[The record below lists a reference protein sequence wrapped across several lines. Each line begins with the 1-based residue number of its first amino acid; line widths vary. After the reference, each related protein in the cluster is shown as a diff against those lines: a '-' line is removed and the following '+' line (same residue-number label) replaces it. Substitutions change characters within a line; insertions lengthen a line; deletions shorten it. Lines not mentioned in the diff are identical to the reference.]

1 MVRAPFASPSSLAR
15 LGGALAVIAAVVV
28 ACGGDDPTP
37 AGPAL
42 PGSGPDGGSSSGG
55 VDDGGASSSSSGDAA
70 PVGCGE
76 FEGKTVFTC
85 SKDGRSRGKCV
96 QGARVVESCARGCL
110 KPVAPATEGTCM
122 GTTSAFS
129 CTGTTGTTKAADGDY
144 YVTAFGCWVDEA
156 GVKHGDPGDNC
167 LPSCIDTLRK
177 QGVCAASLTGKE
189 CEEKITWFTADAKRF
204 GCGAKI
210 RVENPANGKAVIAM
224 AIDDGPGCTLEN
236 SVKKPVLDASGRV
249 DRALFGADKG
259 ATDKALVHVVE
270 VDPATP
276 LGPAP

>member
-1 MVRAPFASPSSLAR
+1 MVRVPFASLASLAS
-15 LGGALAVIAAVVV
+15 LASILAVVAMALG
-28 ACGGDDPTP
+28 ACGGDDPAP
-37 AGPAL
+37 SA
-42 PGSGPDGGSSSGG
+42 PGATADSGGGSSSSGG
-55 VDDGGASSSSSGDAA
+55 GGDDAGGSSSGDAA

-85 SKDGRSRGKCV
+85 SKDGKSRGKCV
-96 QGARVVESCARGCL
+96 QGARVVEACARGCL

-122 GTTSAFS
+122 GATSAFS
-129 CTGTTGTTKAADGDY
+129 CTGTTGSTKAADGDY
-144 YVTAFGCWVDEA
+144 YVTAFGCWVDES

-167 LPSCIDTLRK
+167 LPGCIDTLRK

-236 SVKKPVLDASGRV
+236 SVKKPILDASGRV

-270 VDPATP
+270 VDPSTP
-276 LGPAP
+276 LGPP